1 MQRNIAEVAN
11 ETREVALF
19 DFFFGGGGGGGGQL
33 PVTCERCNICT
44 VTGEGTSFWN
54 IVRHS
59 FTINFVLAV
68 FLREVPIRTYVVICD
83 VRRQKVHWVIMNAAI
98 RLDCNPH
105 CSSTNLGAWY
115 RLVTL
120 PPNQTRW

>member
-19 DFFFGGGGGGGGQL
+19 DFWGGGGGGGQL

-44 VTGEGTSFWN
+44 VTGEGSSFWN

-59 FTINFVLAV
+59 FTISFVLAV
-68 FLREVPIRTYVVICD
+68 FLPIRTYVVSNMI
-83 VRRQKVHWVIMNAAI
+83 N
-98 RLDCNPH
+98 
-105 CSSTNLGAWY
+105 
-115 RLVTL
+115 
-120 PPNQTRW
+120 

>member
-1 MQRNIAEVAN
+1 MLYFTMELCKEFVCSEEVAN

-19 DFFFGGGGGGGGQL
+19 DFWGGQL

-59 FTINFVLAV
+59 FSINFVLAV
-68 FLREVPIRTYVVICD
+68 FLREVPIRTYVVS
-83 VRRQKVHWVIMNAAI
+83 NT
-98 RLDCNPH
+98 
-105 CSSTNLGAWY
+105 TN
-115 RLVTL
+115 
-120 PPNQTRW
+120 